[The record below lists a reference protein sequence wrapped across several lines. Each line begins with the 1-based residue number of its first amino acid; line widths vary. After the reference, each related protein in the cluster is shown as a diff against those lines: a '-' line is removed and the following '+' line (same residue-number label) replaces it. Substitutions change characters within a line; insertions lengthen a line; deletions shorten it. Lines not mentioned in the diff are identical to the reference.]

1 MKLRIL
7 FVSDLH
13 SRYEEMAKIASI
25 IEEIK
30 DENTII
36 LDIGDNADFSRL
48 ETEGTQGK
56 ISTDILNEIGFH
68 ARVFGNN
75 EGFVEIEIGR
85 KMAENSLCPVITCNM
100 YDINGQKLDYLKDY
114 VIIDVKGLKILMI
127 GVTASYNEFYHLFGI
142 HMKEPLEEI
151 KQVLSKLSKDKYD
164 LLILLSHLGLT
175 HDKELATK
183 IPNIDIIIGGHSHT
197 VLTEPIIENDTIICQ
212 AGGYGEYLGELVIN
226 YDKKRNI
233 IKEFKGRLIPAEN
246 FPPHPKISDIIL
258 RNSKEAENFLSRPL
272 YSINATLKHSLTEE
286 NEFGNL
292 LADALRDMFNSDIGI
307 INSGVLNQGI
317 DKGIIT
323 KSLLHKICPSPLNP
337 TLIELKGSDL
347 LITLEKSLLTKYQL
361 MDGVGAGFRGK
372 YVGNIQISNNVR
384 VTFNPNKSP
393 LNKIN
398 YVKINNT
405 LLDPQQWYSVGTSD
419 YLQRGTG
426 YTDLS
431 NCKHVKYHPDWLR
444 DILEKYLSKK
454 KFIKM
459 AFTKRFIQQSR

>member
-7 FVSDLH
+7 YVSDLH

-36 LDIGDNADFSRL
+36 LDIGDNSDFSRL

-100 YDINGQKLDYLKDY
+100 YDINSQKLDYLKDY

-127 GVTASYNEFYHLFGI
+127 GVTAPYNEFYHLFGI
-142 HMKEPLEEI
+142 HMKDPLEEI
-151 KQVLSKLSKDKYD
+151 KRVLSKLSKEKYD

-175 HDKELATK
+175 HDKELVTK
-183 IPNIDIIIGGHSHT
+183 IANIDIIIGGHSHT
-197 VLTEPIIENDTIICQ
+197 VLTEPIRENDTIICQ
-212 AGGYGEYLGELVIN
+212 AGGYGEYLGELVID

-233 IKEFKGRLIPAEN
+233 IKEFKGRLIPAAN

-258 RNSKEAENFLSRPL
+258 RNSKEAEKFLSRPL
-272 YSINATLKHSLTEE
+272 FSINATLKHSLTEE
-286 NEFGNL
+286 NEIGNL

-323 KSLLHKICPSPLNP
+323 KSLLHKISPSPLNP
-337 TLIELKGSDL
+337 TIIELKGSDL

-361 MDGVGAGFRGK
+361 MDGIGAGFRGK

-384 VTFNPNKSP
+384 VAFNPNKSP

-444 DILEKYLSKK
+444 DILEKYLSNK
-454 KFIKM
+454 KFIKI
-459 AFTKRFIQQSR
+459 ASTKRFILQTK

>member
-1 MKLRIL
+1 MKLKIL

-114 VIIDVKGLKILMI
+114 VIIDMKGLKILMI
-127 GVTASYNEFYHLFGI
+127 GVTAPYNEFYHLFGI

-151 KQVLSKLSKDKYD
+151 KRVLSKLSKEKYD

-175 HDKELATK
+175 HDKELASI

-197 VLTEPIIENDTIICQ
+197 VLTEPTIENDTIICQ

-233 IKEFKGRLIPAEN
+233 IKDFKGRLIPAAN
-246 FPPHPKISDIIL
+246 FPPHHKISDIIL
-258 RNSKEAENFLSRPL
+258 RNSKEAEEFLSRPL
-272 YSINATLKHSLTEE
+272 YSINTTLKHSLTKE
-286 NEFGNL
+286 NEIGNL
-292 LADALRDMFNSDIGI
+292 LADALREMFNSDVGI

-361 MDGVGAGFRGK
+361 MNGVGAGFRGK
-372 YVGNIQISNNVR
+372 YLGNIQISNNVR
-384 VTFNPNKSP
+384 VSFNPHKNP

-444 DILEKYLSKK
+444 DILEKYLSNK
-454 KFIKM
+454 KFIKI
-459 AFTKRFIQQSR
+459 ASTKRFILQTK